1 MRRGRGRRSPRPGRA
16 GLRRDRR
23 IAAAYGDGYLRSKR
37 PKSLEIRCGSTVHTA
52 CVHATRTLIA
62 RWHRTTDPPVWSS
75 LRAPPG
81 FVRGM
86 RGPRQNH
93 ALKNRLYQALLQL
106 LSCAAKCIHTRH
118 SELPVAIEQKSQPG
132 QSAKAARGAESG
144 NGGASAT
151 HPHDADSD
159 QDAVGA
165 PAGEQ
170 HARGSNPSRTHE
182 LQT

>member
-1 MRRGRGRRSPRPGRA
+1 MGGVARRRR
-16 GLRRDRR
+16 RRRLLFRR
-23 IAAAYGDGYLRSKR
+23 RRKKIGAFYVYLRPFCTSLHTLPDTR
-37 PKSLEIRCGSTVHTA
+37 PCRVKSTSA
-52 CVHATRTLIA
+52 
-62 RWHRTTDPPVWSS
+62 
-75 LRAPPG
+75 PG

-118 SELPVAIEQKSQPG
+118 SELPVAIEQKNQPG
-132 QSAKAARGAESG
+132 QSAKAARGAGSG